1 MKLPHRRQFLHL
13 AAGAAA
19 SSTPLLRSRVSRKV
33 NPGQNHLDW
42 AQCLTMVLQRGTQL
56 MAGMLRSILHFPVGK
71 RIMFPGV
78 RGLSVRTDLRTRR
91 IVART
96 RDIML
101 TASVPSASHFLGDGL
116 LVNGGAES

>member
-42 AQCLTMVLQRGTQL
+42 AQCLTMVLQRGAQL
-56 MAGMLRSILHFPVGK
+56 RAGVLRSILHFPVVK
-71 RIMFPGV
+71 IMFPGV
-78 RGLSVRTDLRTRR
+78 RGLSVRTDLRTRS

-96 RDIML
+96 RDIIL